1 MAQLAYFQSSSIERK
16 MALIMV
22 CNYISTLYLVA
33 LSWFLLSK
41 YHGWDRFSGP
51 HCIFPVNPICFRKLT
66 ISERY
71 LFAVPKEQQDKVVKF
86 DFHGQPAEIKHGSVV
101 IAAITSCTNTSIP
114 SVMLGAGLVAKKAYE
129 LGLEVK
135 PWVKTS
141 LATRSGVVTKYLLQ
155 SGLQEYLNQQGFHTV
170 GYGCTTCIG
179 NSVFIYN
186 FGTILYGRRA
196 SQLLKE
202 IDSSEAGQ
210 LAPFNTDV
218 FDQVIRECSEHN
230 SQFQSLIRKMVEQ
243 NLDIETTRNEDHYG
257 AAIHHRSLLCNKRC
271 LMAYMYNR
279 AEVIQ
284 SFRWKVGPVLPHDIQ
299 EKLHFSEKEYFK
311 NHSAA
316 IKSYISEM
324 DIDLTVDKVPPKD
337 PYIQV
342 RVLED
347 IGEVSL
353 GDHSVSLTK
362 NSLHFLRRTDAE
374 QFISQDVWRFFSSVL
389 LPDGISPL

>member
-1 MAQLAYFQSSSIERK
+1 M
-16 MALIMV
+16 
-22 CNYISTLYLVA
+22 
-33 LSWFLLSK
+33 
-41 YHGWDRFSGP
+41 
-51 HCIFPVNPICFRKLT
+51 
-66 ISERY
+66 
-71 LFAVPKEQQDKVVKF
+71 
-86 DFHGQPAEIKHGSVV
+86 
-101 IAAITSCTNTSIP
+101 
-114 SVMLGAGLVAKKAYE
+114 
-129 LGLEVK
+129 
-135 PWVKTS
+135 
-141 LATRSGVVTKYLLQ
+141 
-155 SGLQEYLNQQGFHTV
+155 
-170 GYGCTTCIG
+170 
-179 NSVFIYN
+179 
-186 FGTILYGRRA
+186 YGRRA

-210 LAPFNTDV
+210 LAPFNTEIKGSRLAASIVYYFAIIIIFQNVQSDV
-218 FDQVIRECSEHN
+218 FDQVIRECNEHN
-230 SQFQSLIRKMVEQ
+230 SQFQSLIRKMVDQ

-257 AAIHHRSLLCNKRC
+257 AAIHHLSLLRNKRC
-271 LMAYMYNR
+271 LIAYMYNR

-311 NHSAA
+311 NHSTA

-324 DIDLTVDKVPPKD
+324 DIDLTVDMVPPKD

-374 QFISQDVWRFFSSVL
+374 QFISQGLMEEFL
-389 LPDGISPL
+389 E